1 MLLLV
6 SGMSVVEQ
14 EAVALNPKPNT
25 RNPEPLRRRCV
36 AVASPTVSGVD
47 SDISDTR
54 VGFTLVQGVAPSGK
68 THPTLVQGVAPSG
81 KTRLNTHGL
90 VYVARSCL
98 SWGGTGIQ

>member
-68 THPTLVQGVAPSG
+68 T
-81 KTRLNTHGL
+81 RLNTHGL